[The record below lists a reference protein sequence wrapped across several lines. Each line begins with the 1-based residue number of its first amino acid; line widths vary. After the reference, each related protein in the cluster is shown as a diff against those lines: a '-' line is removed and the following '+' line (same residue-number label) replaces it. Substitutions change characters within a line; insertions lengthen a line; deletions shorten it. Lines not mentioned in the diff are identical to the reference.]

1 MVGGPAEL
9 EGIWS
14 VGAVS
19 ARGWYIKGGKVVVGG
34 KIGGIWEFSL

>member
-1 MVGGPAEL
+1 MVRLNWRGFGRL
-9 EGIWS
+9 EA
-14 VGAVS
+14 VG